1 MKKQFKK
8 GFTLAETLITLGI
21 IGVIS
26 ALTIP
31 TLVMNYQ
38 SKVRITQLQKVYN
51 DISNAAVAAL
61 ADERVDTL
69 DYTYI
74 YEDVD
79 GDGAIQFLKKYLKVS
94 KECTYSEC
102 MASSYSSLDGSAS
115 GNVLSAGA
123 QCVALSTGAVVC
135 IPSVWAGDG
144 YNNHGEISTVVD
156 DNGKSGPNTNGR
168 DLFQFNL
175 YSDGSIGN
183 SYGSPGD
190 YVSSGDRCL
199 DNADQVSYGG
209 SCFSKVVADG
219 WKMDY

>member
-61 ADERVDTL
+61 ADERVDSL
-69 DYTYI
+69 DYTYV
-74 YEDVD
+74 YEDIN
-79 GDGAIQFLKKYLKVS
+79 GAMKFLEKYLKIARR
-94 KECTYSEC
+94 CDASEC
-102 MASSYSSLDGSAS
+102 LASSYSSLDGTASANIS
-115 GNVLSAGA
+115 NMCGDCVLTKYGSVI
-123 QCVALSTGAVVC
+123 CV
-135 IPSVWAGDG
+135 PSVYAGDG
-144 YNNHGEISTVVD
+144 YDSHGHLSIVVD
-156 DNGKSGPNTNGR
+156 VNGKGAPNTNGR
-168 DLFQFNL
+168 DLFQFNM
-175 YSDGSIGN
+175 YSDGVV
-183 SYGSPGD
+183 GST
-190 YVSSGDRCL
+190 YTTNEYFSSGEDCL
-199 DNADQVSYGG
+199 EDAGEANYGG
-209 SCFSKVVADG
+209 NCFAKVVADG